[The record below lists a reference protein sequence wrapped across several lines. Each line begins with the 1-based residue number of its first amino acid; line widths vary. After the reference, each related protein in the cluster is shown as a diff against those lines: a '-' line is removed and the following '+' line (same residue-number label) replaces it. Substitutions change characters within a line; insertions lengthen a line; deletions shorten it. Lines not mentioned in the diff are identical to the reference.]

1 MRGQDTFLVT
11 LLSSTK
17 EVIVDEEKDPARFR
31 MDGLLLFG
39 WGIFKIHP
47 RKLTYPLKNDYF
59 SREYIFQPLIFQ
71 GTNSFV
77 FRGISMSYCRRFC
90 RRSRIMEILPPS
102 CDDTQEFPHGD
113 RQLLDVWLMVQTS
126 KTTMWD
132 V

>member
-59 SREYIFQPLIFQ
+59 SREYIFQPLIFRGHVSFQ
-71 GTNSFV
+71 GNINEL
-77 FRGISMSYCRRFC
+77 RRRFC
-90 RRSRIMEILPPS
+90 RPMY
-102 CDDTQEFPHGD
+102 HGD
-113 RQLLDVWLMVQTS
+113 SPAIL
-126 KTTMWD
+126 
-132 V
+132 